1 MSYLFDFLCSKA
13 ASETDQCVHR
23 THLHPEGQEALQTGR
38 IPRLA
43 SYSLEWMLPA
53 QKYALYA
60 QKAGKT
66 QPQRCPGKQTLL
78 KATLPQHMIPIFK
91 GWKKKK
97 KTQVKLLPPSS
108 HKNHYRTHKTPHI
121 IQTEVQKCALKWA
134 SKQNC
139 MWATAVCHS
148 VIAYTLLTHATNT
161 AISKL
166 KQTAQT
172 LAIFQNVWLSGHR
185 LPPDFTLF
193 TTVPRT
199 KIWELSD
206 RVSNSTE
213 TQHSSLKQ
221 SQKPQHILQTD

>member
-78 KATLPQHMIPIFK
+78 KATLPQHMVPIFK

-97 KTQVKLLPPSS
+97 KKNSSQTSPTLLPQEPLQDTQ
-108 HKNHYRTHKTPHI
+108 NTTHHTDRG
-121 IQTEVQKCALKWA
+121 TEVC
-134 SKQNC
+134 SKVSVQTKLHVSYC
-139 MWATAVCHS
+139 SLSQCHS
-148 VIAYTLLTHATNT
+148 LHVTYTCY
-161 AISKL
+161 
-166 KQTAQT
+166 
-172 LAIFQNVWLSGHR
+172 
-185 LPPDFTLF
+185 
-193 TTVPRT
+193 
-199 KIWELSD
+199 
-206 RVSNSTE
+206 
-213 TQHSSLKQ
+213 
-221 SQKPQHILQTD
+221 